1 MSKWSRLKVALLTA
15 SVTLAALSWGGCLG
29 DWINWKTIQQYVA
42 IGSIF
47 D

>member
-1 MSKWSRLKVALLTA
+1 MSKWSRLKVAVLTTTA
-15 SVTLAALSWGGCLG
+15 TLAAFQLLGCLNMPG
-29 DWINWKTIQQYVA
+29 WDTIIKYVA

>member
-1 MSKWSRLKVALLTA
+1 MSKWSRLKVAVLTTA
-15 SVTLAALSWGGCLG
+15 TLAALQFGGCLQLPS
-29 DWINWKTIQQYVA
+29 WNTILQYVA